1 MDEEHLARVAA
12 CTVEAVH
19 RRDHRHAT
27 AECCQPH
34 AVEVVHLGRRAAM
47 VCHDCDTESGFLP
60 QREATAL
67 AHAHRGATGTGPGDR
82 PGGAQ
87 RVAS

>member
-19 RRDHRHAT
+19 RRDHRHAS
-27 AECCQPH
+27 AECCHPH

-60 QREATAL
+60 EREATAL
-67 AHAHRGATGTGPGDR
+67 AHTHRGETGTTQDGRTAD
-82 PGGAQ
+82 AQ